1 MLWSGWGDP
10 ARATALPATV
20 TDLLRD
26 LLGVTPRTDPPLALD
41 DLAVPPSPLTPAA
54 RAALVAAVGD
64 GPEHVRTDAENR
76 VRHTRGKSTPDL
88 LRIRRGDTD
97 GAPAAVVLP
106 ADHDEVLAVL
116 RACADH
122 GLSCVP
128 FGGGTS
134 VVGGLAPEGGAPF
147 VALDLRRMDRLLDL
161 DPVSRTATLQP
172 GLRAPRAEALLAE
185 HGFTLGH
192 FPQSYEWATIGGFA
206 AARSSGQASA
216 GYGRFDEMVLGL
228 TLATPEG
235 TLDAGRAP
243 RSAAGPDLRQLV
255 LGSEGA
261 FGVITSVTVRVRPA
275 PRSRIHEGWRF
286 ASFDEGA
293 TALRRLAQDGPRP
306 TVLRLSDETE
316 TLAGLARPGHLASP
330 GAHGGDGCL
339 AVTGY
344 EGTEEDTAHR
354 REHAAAVLR
363 ECGGT
368 YLGEEPGTHW
378 AEGRYSAPYLRDSLL
393 DAGAFAET
401 LETAAFWSRLPGLYA
416 AVREA
421 LTTTLTDAGTPPLVM
436 CHISHV
442 YENGASLYF
451 TVVSAQGADPVAHW
465 APAKRAAGE
474 AILAAGG
481 TISHHHGIGTDHR
494 DGYLREAGPL
504 GIEALRAVKRRL
516 DPDGIL
522 NPGVLLPDDDRGSTP
537 TQTPTSTLSAA
548 RPAASPVTPLPVP
561 PVAPPAD
568 PPVD

>member
-1 MLWSGWGDP
+1 MDMLWSGWGDP
-10 ARATALPATV
+10 ARAAALPRAV
-20 TDLLRD
+20 TDLLRE
-26 LLGVTPRTDPPLALD
+26 LLGVTPRTDPPLALE
-41 DLAVPPSPLTPAA
+41 DLAVPASPLTPAA
-54 RAALVAAVGD
+54 RAALVAAVG
-64 GPEHVRTDAENR
+64 GEPAHVRTDTETR

-97 GAPAAVVLP
+97 RAPAAVVLP
-106 ADHDEVLAVL
+106 AGHEEVLAVL
-116 RACADH
+116 RACAAH
-122 GLSCVP
+122 GLACVP

-134 VVGGLAPEGGAPF
+134 VVGGLAPEGARPF
-147 VALDLRRMDRLLDL
+147 LALDLRRMDRLLAL
-161 DPVSRTATLQP
+161 DPVSRTATLQS
-172 GLRAPRAEALLAE
+172 GLRAPDAEALLAA

-192 FPQSYEWATIGGFA
+192 FPQSYEWATLGGFA

-235 TLDAGRAP
+235 TLEAGRAP

-261 FGVITSVTVRVRPA
+261 LGVITSVTVRVRPA
-275 PRSRIHEGWRF
+275 PRSRVYEGWRF
-286 ASFDEGA
+286 DSFEGGA

-316 TLAGLARPGHLASP
+316 TLVGLARPGRLDSP
-330 GAHGGDGCL
+330 DALRGEGCL

-344 EGTEEDTAHR
+344 EGAEEDTAHR
-354 REHAAAVLR
+354 RERAAAVLR
-363 ECGGT
+363 DRGGT
-368 YLGEEPGTHW
+368 YLGEEPGAHW

-421 LTTTLTDAGTPPLVM
+421 LTTTLTEAGTPPLVM

-451 TVVSAQGADPVAHW
+451 TVVSAQGTDPVAHW

-474 AILAAGG
+474 AIWAAGG

-494 DGYLREAGPL
+494 EGYLREAGPL

-516 DPDGIL
+516 DPEGIL
-522 NPGVLLPDDDRGSTP
+522 NPGVLLPEDPRPDP
-537 TQTPTSTLSAA
+537 SAA
-548 RPAASPVTPLPVP
+548 RPAASAPARPGTPS
-561 PVAPPAD
+561 AD
-568 PPVD
+568 